1 MTLCVDRILTE
12 QCRRAR
18 RFFNVDEDGGTTTIE
33 FVLWLPIFILV
44 LGIIIDVCFMF
55 LAQAIMYDV
64 ASDAARSAAIG
75 QFETEQEA
83 IDFAQDK
90 ASFRG
95 VLPSVTVDLGATSG
109 TVEVTI
115 THQAQ
120 DIDLTGV
127 LGIVAGDTIRA
138 SVTQIREG
146 S

>member
-1 MTLCVDRILTE
+1 MMLGLRRILDE
-12 QCRRAR
+12 QRRRAR

-64 ASDAARSAAIG
+64 ASDTARSAAIG
-75 QFETEQEA
+75 QFLTNAEA
-83 IDFAQDK
+83 VTFAQDK
-90 ASFRG
+90 AKFRG
-95 VLPSVTVDLGATSG
+95 TTPTVVADVLSNPVSI
-109 TVEVTI
+109 TI

-120 DIDLTGV
+120 DIDITGA
-127 LGIVAGDTIRA
+127 LGIIAGDTIRA
-138 SVTQIREG
+138 SVTQFREG